1 MLYLVFLGKVWDK
14 CGHKNAML
22 LAYWGNLIAAFITII
37 SWDMFNVYLIF
48 TAAGIGEG
56 AFMPSTMNLIYNFS
70 SNRYVKTYMPLVDSI
85 LAPFV
90 LYYVV
95 LIGWLVDNGN
105 YALSLKILIG
115 SLMIGMLTLV
125 YLVDDPRK
133 EKFM

>member
-1 MLYLVFLGKVWDK
+1 
-14 CGHKNAML
+14 ML
-22 LAYWGNLIAAFITII
+22 LAYWGHLIAAFITII

-56 AFMPSTMNLIYNFS
+56 AFMPSTMNLIYDFS

-95 LIGWLVDNGN
+95 LIGRLVDNGN

-125 YLVDDPRK
+125 YLVNDPRK